1 MDVGKN
7 ANMKAELLKQHRQR
21 LPNGGLVEM
30 KIWKLS
36 CPVPPCDHAFKYRLV
51 YILDG
56 KRLVGFDNERGKGD
70 HKHLDGKESAYR
82 FVSIDQ
88 LLDDFMAEVERR
100 VE

>member
-1 MDVGKN
+1 
-7 ANMKAELLKQHRQR
+7 MKAELLKQHRQR

-30 KIWKLS
+30 KIWKLH

-70 HKHLDGKESAYR
+70 HRHVGEEEHRYVFRS
-82 FVSIDQ
+82 VEQ
-88 LLDDFMAEVERR
+88 LLDDFRSDIERW
-100 VE
+100 ELT

>member
-1 MDVGKN
+1 
-7 ANMKAELLKQHRQR
+7 MKAELLKQHRQR

-30 KIWKLS
+30 KIWKLT

-56 KRLVGFDNERGKGD
+56 ERLVGFDNERGKGD
-70 HKHLDGKESAYR
+70 HKHLDGKETVYR